1 MRKIFLKM
9 HDKLIECLTL
19 KQMVQWNLLKLLKKS
34 KLTTNYKITLQQ
46 RESFQLIP
54 FTLLQ
59 EIKFKVQYV
68 NMDKLKTEK
77 SYAS

>member
-34 KLTTNYKITLQQ
+34 KLTTNYKIKLQQ
-46 RESFQLIP
+46 RESFQLILSP
-54 FTLLQ
+54 
-59 EIKFKVQYV
+59 
-68 NMDKLKTEK
+68 
-77 SYAS
+77 

>member
-1 MRKIFLKM
+1 M